1 MRHVVILL
9 HPDAPPKPAPGDA
22 CNGCGVC
29 CAAAPCPVGQILSRR
44 RSGACVALQWAD
56 GDDGGKRYRCG
67 VVDDPRS
74 HLPWLPQRWGRRL
87 ALRWI
92 AAAQGCDSDYVVG

>member
-1 MRHVVILL
+1 MRPVVILL
-9 HPDAPPKPAPGDA
+9 HADAPRKPAEGQA

-44 RSGACVALQWAD
+44 RTGACVALHWAE
-56 GDDGGKRYRCG
+56 GERRYRCG
-67 VVDDPRS
+67 VVDDPAR
-74 HLPWLPQRWGRRL
+74 HLPWLPRRWGRRL

-92 AAAQGCDSDYVVG
+92 AAAKGCDSDYVTG

>member
-1 MRHVVILL
+1 MQHVVILL
-9 HPDAPPKPAPGDA
+9 HTEAPPKPAEGQA

-44 RSGACVALQWAD
+44 RTGACVALHWAED
-56 GDDGGKRYRCG
+56 AKRYRCG
-67 VVDDPRS
+67 VVDDPGR
-74 HLPWLPQRWGRRL
+74 HLPWLPARWGRRL

-92 AAAQGCDSDYVVG
+92 AAARGCDSDYVAE